1 MRVHSRRLT
10 VLTALC
16 LLALVGPNFGQT
28 SPDAVLPDAEYPKM
42 VQYAVKG
49 IKDALK
55 GGSPKDELVN
65 KAKTAAVMIAAYAQ
79 QNLGG
84 EDGQQRATVRDA
96 ALKVADAIAAKDF
109 AGAVKQA
116 DALATLKA
124 DPKAKKERVRLMDVH
139 VRVADLMQ
147 QFKRPPEG
155 GWGIDSKLYAYRL
168 GMKSAI
174 PNADLKDQL
183 MFEAY
188 QVAVAADLI
197 NSKVPTMKDKE
208 WAAFTADLRKGAVQL
223 AEAVKKK
230 DGGAGLEAVGP
241 ITTSCTNCHKAFRAS
256 K

>member
-1 MRVHSRRLT
+1 MRLHSRRLP
-10 VLTALC
+10 VLTGLC
-16 LLALVGPNFGQT
+16 LLALVSPNFGQT

-42 VQYAVKG
+42 VQYTVKG

-55 GGSPKDELVN
+55 SGKPKEEQVN

-79 QNLGG
+79 QNLTGA
-84 EDGQQRATVRDA
+84 DGQQRATVRDA
-96 ALKVADAIAAKDF
+96 AIKLADAIAAKQF
-109 AGAVKQA
+109 AAAVKQA
-116 DALATLKA
+116 EDLAALPA
-124 DPKAKKERVRLMDVH
+124 DPKAKKERVKLMDVH
-139 VRVADLMQ
+139 VRVSDLMQ
-147 QFKRPPEG
+147 QFKRPPDG

-174 PNADLKDQL
+174 PTSDLRDQL

-188 QVAVAADLI
+188 QVAVTADLI

-208 WAAFTADLRKGAVQL
+208 WAAFTGDLRKGAVQL

-230 DGGAGLEAVGP
+230 DGGAALDAVGP
-241 ITTSCTNCHKAFRAS
+241 ITSSCTGCHKAFRAS